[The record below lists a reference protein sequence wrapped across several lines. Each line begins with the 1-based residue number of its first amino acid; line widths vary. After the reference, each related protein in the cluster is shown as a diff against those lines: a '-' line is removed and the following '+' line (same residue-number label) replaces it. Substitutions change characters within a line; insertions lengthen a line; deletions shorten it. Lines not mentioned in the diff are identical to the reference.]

1 MDTLWKNING
11 QHWTAG
17 KKCAV
22 FVWTVSVL
30 SGLVGL
36 AGWRVVSF
44 FALGSPEWMVVFGG
58 LPVLGSW
65 VGVFLY
71 TCRHPFHG
79 VHGKSTGVDFS
90 SVL

>member
-1 MDTLWKNING
+1 MDTLWKNINA
-11 QHWTAG
+11 QHWTVG

-79 VHGKSTGVDFS
+79 AHGKSTGVDFS